1 MVGLLSGLFNV
12 TVCVVFPIAIFL
24 IILTR
29 SNNAKTE
36 PSKWYKR
43 YYVRFRWLYL
53 YSHRCILSKPF
64 LHSFFFNG

>member
-29 SNNAKTE
+29 SKNAFPPT
-36 PSKWYKR
+36 
-43 YYVRFRWLYL
+43 
-53 YSHRCILSKPF
+53 LSRLITKY
-64 LHSFFFNG
+64 

>member
-29 SNNAKTE
+29 SK
-36 PSKWYKR
+36 
-43 YYVRFRWLYL
+43 
-53 YSHRCILSKPF
+53 
-64 LHSFFFNG
+64 

>member
-29 SNNAKTE
+29 SKMQRQELKVFSLWVYA
-36 PSKWYKR
+36 
-43 YYVRFRWLYL
+43 
-53 YSHRCILSKPF
+53 HI
-64 LHSFFFNG
+64 

>member
-29 SNNAKTE
+29 SS
-36 PSKWYKR
+36 PF
-43 YYVRFRWLYL
+43 FRDMAAQ
-53 YSHRCILSKPF
+53 RCRPAD
-64 LHSFFFNG
+64 NC

>member
-29 SNNAKTE
+29 SKNAKTE
-36 PSKWYKR
+36 LKVVSCG
-43 YYVRFRWLYL
+43 
-53 YSHRCILSKPF
+53 CIA
-64 LHSFFFNG
+64 HI